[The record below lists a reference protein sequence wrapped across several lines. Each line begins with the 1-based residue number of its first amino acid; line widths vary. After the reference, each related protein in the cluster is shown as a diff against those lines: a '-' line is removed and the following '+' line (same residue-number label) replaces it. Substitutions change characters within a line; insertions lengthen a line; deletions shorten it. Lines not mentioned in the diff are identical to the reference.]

1 MNRMNR
7 MNRITL
13 ILDTVYDVKFERLE
27 DYKESVFR
35 DVYRNAS
42 AMVSE
47 IVRNNEKLEEKRFH
61 DIAMDEQVCN
71 VIAFLGGRGSGK
83 SSVLMS
89 YCGFLKRFR
98 EYYGNSNKVILS
110 YLDKELR
117 DLLNKGSESR
127 INFSVLNVIDATML
141 ESDETII
148 GIVLARMLDMVMDKE
163 SELGRDGRSYGDMA
177 ERGRNIKTEIG
188 RIYQY
193 MHCKPKFNAEEEVP
207 VLMVEALSNSWNLRN
222 SFKELV
228 NQLNDFLVGNN
239 DGYSSAP
246 QTENY
251 LVIPVDDIDMNVDKC
266 REMLEMIR
274 KYLMVPRVILLLNF
288 NYEQLDIVCR
298 NYYRKALFPLESEK
312 ENFTEFFSETV
323 KNGRKEGTKESN
335 RESYQEKNKKV
346 QELAREYL
354 EKVIPTGRKIYMP
367 HLYRLDTGIQNKVFM
382 GGFRPNGIKPEI
394 YMKPEEY
401 ICALLRFYTGIVCLP
416 DERNEY
422 IYPQSIRRLNNYV
435 KELLDLKCLE
445 KIEERESDSAE
456 TSDERYKRN
465 IDWLYRDVTN
475 RFLEQYVEGKDK
487 EIIREYLKNA
497 EDEKECA
504 LLNMLLKRAG
514 DGHSQWHEM
523 VRQIDHE
530 RRRRG
535 YISYGDYL
543 FMFFII
549 RKHRLMGDDALVCWQ
564 LLISVRYTQL
574 YFRSERKKDGL
585 KKELWGAIDNW
596 YWYKDLRDGKSIP
609 ITIDKPSNHIQDLIR
624 IKDGIFHTSDD
635 ELRTAVRGYFL
646 MRMFLTPMSYAGQ
659 KRQDP
664 NVLGMDLVLGLETSV
679 GWSFQAGGFLYFVCH
694 YKEMLEEYTSEIIQ
708 DVEETGEDTGI
719 RIYSLKEKFIEEMDE
734 WVEEYKTNQL
744 IPFYSSQLM
753 GRIQH
758 RFYSKEKMA
767 ISDIRSRIKNLL
779 DIMEDELE
787 HLEQWNAYEKDVPES
802 RKENAEGKLSWND
815 LLEDG
820 KKQEDYFTISSCKKA
835 FNKCPVVVL
844 LREEGVIADHA
855 FRALYI
861 VLNEMS
867 NSAAALENSQNAEDT
882 IG

>member
-1 MNRMNR
+1 MDD
-7 MNRITL
+7 RITL

-27 DYKESVFR
+27 DYRESVFR

-47 IVRNNEKLEEKRFH
+47 IVRNNEKLEEERFH
-61 DIAMDEQVCN
+61 DIAMEEQVCN

-89 YCGFLKRFR
+89 YCSFLKRFR
-98 EYYGNSNKVILS
+98 EYYGNSNKTILPQ
-110 YLDKELR
+110 LDKELR
-117 DLLNKGSESR
+117 DLLNKGSESK

-141 ESDETII
+141 ENDETII
-148 GIVLARMLDMVMDKE
+148 GIVLARMLDMVKDKE
-163 SELGRDGRSYGDMA
+163 SELGRDGRSYGDMT

-188 RIYQY
+188 RIYRY
-193 MHCKPKFNAEEEVP
+193 MHCKPKLNIEEEVP

-246 QTENY
+246 QAENY

-367 HLYRLDTGIQNKVFM
+367 HLYRLDNGMQNKVFM
-382 GGFRPNGIKPEI
+382 GGFCPNGIKPEI

-435 KELLDLKCLE
+435 KELLDLKSLE
-445 KIEERESDSAE
+445 EVKGTELDSAE
-456 TSDERYKRN
+456 AHDERYKRN

-475 RFLEQYVEGKDK
+475 RFMEQYVEGKDK
-487 EIIREYLKNA
+487 EVIREYLKNA
-497 EDEKECA
+497 EDEKECS

-514 DGHSQWHEM
+514 DGHGQWHEM
-523 VRQIDHE
+523 VRQIDYE

-549 RKHRLMGDDALVCWQ
+549 RKNRLMGDDALVCWH

-574 YFRSERKKDGL
+574 YLRSGRKKDGL
-585 KKELWGAIDNW
+585 KKDLWGAIDNW
-596 YWYKDLRDGKSIP
+596 YWYKDVRDGKSIP
-609 ITIDKPSNHIQDLIR
+609 TIMDKPSNSNRIQQLIW
-624 IKDGIFHTSDD
+624 IKDGFLDTNDD
-635 ELRTAVRGYFL
+635 ELGKAVRAYFL
-646 MRMFLTPMSYAGQ
+646 MRMFLTPMSHADHK
-659 KRQDP
+659 KRSP
-664 NVLGMDLVLGLETSV
+664 NVLGIDLILGLDTSV
-679 GWSFQAGGFLYFVCH
+679 RWSFQAGGFLYFVCH
-694 YKEMLEEYTSEIIQ
+694 YKEMLEEYTSEIMQ
-708 DVEETGEDTGI
+708 DVEQTDRAARTKI
-719 RIYSLKEKFIEEMDE
+719 HRLKEEFIEKMDG
-734 WVEEYKTNQL
+734 WVEKYKTNQL
-744 IPFYSSQLM
+744 IPLFSSQLM

-758 RFYSKEKMA
+758 RFYSTEKME
-767 ISDIRSRIKNLL
+767 ISDIRSRIEELL

-802 RKENAEGKLSWND
+802 RKGNTESKLSWND

-820 KKQEDYFTISSCKKA
+820 KKQEEYFTISSCREA
-835 FNKCPVVVL
+835 FDTCPVVSL
-844 LREEGVIADHA
+844 LREKGDVADHA

-867 NSAAALENSQNAEDT
+867 NSAVALENSQNAEDT